1 MKIKEYKIVSK
12 NSFAALELVK
22 EHAYSGKCMT
32 NDDTVKMLNEVFG
45 LNKLEVEYIYII
57 ARDKKGKILG
67 VYNLGRGIKEECS
80 FHLKD
85 LFTFLFLIRAN
96 GFEFAHNHIYDLWWE
111 PSFHDVKLVKEL
123 LKHEKSF
130 DIKFLENYVIC
141 KDQYSAELDTART
154 NKVVFRDL
162 INETREVCYVMDKC
176 VEVLSDF
183 ITNNDEIFE
192 RIKYDEQIEISVCGA
207 VAYISEDEKR
217 KVDLFVRAFG

>member
-12 NSFAALELVK
+12 NNFTALELVE

-32 NDDTVKMLNEVFG
+32 NDDTIKMLNEVFG
-45 LNKLEVEYIYII
+45 LNKLEVEGGYVI

-67 VYNLGRGIKEECS
+67 IYSFGLGTKHECPFNS
-80 FHLKD
+80 KD

-96 GFEFAHNHIYDLWWE
+96 GFEFAHNHIYDLSWE
-111 PSFHDVKLVKEL
+111 PSFGDIEFVKYL
-123 LKHEKSF
+123 LKYEQSF
-130 DIKFLENYVIC
+130 NIDFLENFVIC
-141 KDQYSAELDTART
+141 KDQYSAELDAART

-162 INETREVCYVMDKC
+162 IDETREVCYVTDKC

-217 KVDLFVRAFG
+217 KVDLFIRAFD